1 MIRAGK
7 VLLLLTICCCT
18 YVAVAQD
25 GKGDKKSSLKLYK
38 SRAPEKSE
46 ELLKEAEVLK
56 ADNTTEALNRVQEAL
71 ATSIAKKD
79 VFNEAKCYLL
89 IAEINSDLQE
99 WKLALINFNN
109 AYQIFSVKYRGTE
122 EYRKTLYGISL
133 SHRELGNL
141 ELALDFA
148 AMALKSAASDDEH
161 NKVQLHL
168 SEIYYRQKDY
178 PASLR
183 TLNAIRTSK
192 IKNPGLD
199 FSIESQRAK
208 IYAQM
213 KDFER
218 SQRSYS
224 NSLNTARGIESQS
237 PGNTAVQSQSNK
249 EEIAD
254 VLRKEE
260 RYDDEIL
267 LRNQSIEYNL
277 ESDNLSEVSKDKV
290 ELSKAFEA
298 KGEPL
303 EALREVEEAAA
314 IAENLNDPAEQANAF
329 KTLAELYDKRGR
341 SNDAI
346 RAYRR
351 YTDAVVKKDAR
362 NDSLLAVRDVILKK
376 QSDIE
381 TVAKQFNIA
390 TREEDIEEGTMFRQ
404 QLVIYGLLLII
415 LIIIVTSWFIY
426 KGAVAS
432 KTANQLLALK
442 SLRSQMNPHF
452 IFNALNSVN
461 HFIARQDERTANK
474 FLSEFSLLMRLVLE
488 NSQED
493 FIPLQK
499 EQEILS
505 LYLKLEH
512 YRFRDKFEYSIDVDP
527 DINVEALSVP
537 PMLIQP
543 YIENAVWHG
552 LRYKE
557 SPGHLNLSF
566 RKDGSN
572 VVVEIS
578 DDGIGREKSAALK
591 TDNQKKHNSTGL
603 KNIRERLAILNKVYK
618 ANYRVAIDDLS
629 NGAGTR
635 VRIFL
640 PANV

>member
-1 MIRAGK
+1 MIRIVKG
-7 VLLLLTICCCT
+7 LLLIMLCGCA
-18 YVAVAQD
+18 AVAFSQD
-25 GKGDKKSSLKLYK
+25 GKVEKKNSLKSYK
-38 SRAPEKSE
+38 SRSSE
-46 ELLKEAEVLK
+46 TSVELLDEAEALK
-56 ADNTTEALNRVQEAL
+56 DENTSDALSRVQEAL

-79 VFNEAKCYLL
+79 AFNEARCYLL
-89 IAEINSDLQE
+89 IGDINSALPE
-99 WKLALINFNN
+99 WKLALTNYNN
-109 AYQIFSVKYRGTE
+109 AYQIFSGKYRKTE
-122 EYRKTLYGISL
+122 EYRNTVYGLSL
-133 SHRELGNL
+133 AHMELGNL
-141 ELALDFA
+141 ALALDFGA
-148 AMALKSAASDDEH
+148 IALKAAASEEEA
-161 NKVQLHL
+161 NKIQLHF

-178 PASLR
+178 QASLR
-183 TLNAIRTSK
+183 ALNAIQLPK

-199 FSIESQRAK
+199 FAIENQRAK

-224 NSLNTARGIESQS
+224 NSLNTARGIESPS
-237 PGNTAVQSQSNK
+237 RINTVIQSQSNK
-249 EEIAD
+249 EEIAQ

-267 LRNQSIEYNL
+267 LRNQSIEYNM

-290 ELSKAFEA
+290 ELSKALEA
-298 KGEPL
+298 KGESS
-303 EALREVEEAAA
+303 EALREIEEAAG
-314 IAENLNDPAEQANAF
+314 IAETLNDPVEQANAY
-329 KTLAELYDKRGR
+329 KMLAELYDKRGR

-346 RAYRR
+346 KAYRR
-351 YTDAVVKKDAR
+351 YTDAVAKKDAR
-362 NDSLLAVRDVILKK
+362 NDSLFAVRDVILK
-376 QSDIE
+376 QQNDIE
-381 TVAKQFNIA
+381 SVAKQFNIA

-415 LIIIVTSWFIY
+415 FIVIVTSWFIY

-499 EQEILS
+499 EQEILA

-512 YRFRDKFEYSIDVDP
+512 YRFRDKFEYHIDVDP

-557 SPGHLNLSF
+557 TPGHLNLSF
-566 RKDGSN
+566 KKEGEN
-572 VVVEIS
+572 VVVEIA

-603 KNIRERLAILNKVYK
+603 KNIRERLTILNKVYK
-618 ANYRVAIDDLS
+618 ANYRVVIEDLS
-629 NGAGTR
+629 SGAGTR

-640 PANV
+640 PVSV

>member
-1 MIRAGK
+1 MLCGCA
-7 VLLLLTICCCT
+7 
-18 YVAVAQD
+18 AVAFSQD
-25 GKGDKKSSLKLYK
+25 GKVEKKNSLKSYK
-38 SRAPEKSE
+38 SRSSE
-46 ELLKEAEVLK
+46 TSVELLDEAEALK
-56 ADNTTEALNRVQEAL
+56 DENTSDALSRVQEAL

-79 VFNEAKCYLL
+79 AFNEARCYLL
-89 IAEINSDLQE
+89 IGDINSALPE
-99 WKLALINFNN
+99 WKLALTNYNN
-109 AYQIFSVKYRGTE
+109 AYQIFSGKYRKTE
-122 EYRKTLYGISL
+122 EYRNTVYGLSL
-133 SHRELGNL
+133 AHMELGNL
-141 ELALDFA
+141 ALALDFGA
-148 AMALKSAASDDEH
+148 IALKAAASEEEA
-161 NKVQLHL
+161 NKIQLHF

-178 PASLR
+178 QASLR
-183 TLNAIRTSK
+183 ALNAIQLPK

-199 FSIESQRAK
+199 FAIENQRAK

-224 NSLNTARGIESQS
+224 NSLNTARGIESPS
-237 PGNTAVQSQSNK
+237 RINTVIQSQSNK
-249 EEIAD
+249 EEIAQ

-267 LRNQSIEYNL
+267 LRNQSIEYNM

-290 ELSKAFEA
+290 ELSKALEA
-298 KGEPL
+298 KGESS
-303 EALREVEEAAA
+303 EALREIEEAAG
-314 IAENLNDPAEQANAF
+314 IAETLNDPVEQANAY
-329 KTLAELYDKRGR
+329 KMLAELYDKRGR

-346 RAYRR
+346 KAYRR
-351 YTDAVVKKDAR
+351 YTDAVAKKDAR
-362 NDSLLAVRDVILKK
+362 NDSLFAVRDVILK
-376 QSDIE
+376 QQNDIE
-381 TVAKQFNIA
+381 SVAKQFNIA

-415 LIIIVTSWFIY
+415 FIVIVTSWFIY

-499 EQEILS
+499 EQEILA

-512 YRFRDKFEYSIDVDP
+512 YRFRDKFEYHIDVDP

-557 SPGHLNLSF
+557 TPGHLNLSF
-566 RKDGSN
+566 KKEGEN
-572 VVVEIS
+572 VVVEIA

-603 KNIRERLAILNKVYK
+603 KNIRERLTILNKVYK
-618 ANYRVAIDDLS
+618 ANYRVVIEDLS
-629 NGAGTR
+629 SGAGTR

-640 PANV
+640 PVSV